1 MEQGTSL
8 NSILDDEPEGT
19 VEAVEAETAP
29 DTAPEPEEAPDGP
42 LRGPDGKFTKAE
54 TGVEPQETAESVPPT
69 DKLPKEDYKAIRE
82 EREKRQKLEAE
93 LEALKQQFQQQPKEP
108 PPPPPSM
115 WEDEQGWQQHLQQTI
130 MQQADQLSRINAS
143 EMAARAQNPDFQEMF
158 DLFNEMAAQN
168 PSVVQQ
174 AMQDPHPWG
183 KAYQI
188 AKSHK
193 SMQELG
199 AVDVADLEAKLR
211 EKIMAEMQQEQ
222 VPVPQRP
229 SAPPSLT
236 GERNVGSRTGPAWA
250 GPRPLSDLLG

>member
-1 MEQGTSL
+1 MDEGTSL
-8 NSILDDEPEGT
+8 DSILDDAPEGT
-19 VEAVEAETAP
+19 VEAKTVEAAPETAEQP
-29 DTAPEPEEAPDGP
+29 QEAPEGP
-42 LRGPDGKFTKAE
+42 LRGPDGKFIPKAE
-54 TGVEPQETAESVPPT
+54 TGVEPEETQEAVPPT

-93 LEALKQQFQQQPKEP
+93 LEALKAQFQQQPKEP

-115 WEDEQGWQQHLQQTI
+115 WEDEQGWQQHLQQQFL
-130 MQQADQLSRINAS
+130 QQADQLSRINAS

-158 DLFNEMAAQN
+158 DLFNEMAVQN

-211 EKIMAEMQQEQ
+211 EKIMAEMQTAQ
-222 VPVPQRP
+222 VPVQRP
-229 SAPPSLT
+229 SVPPSLT

-250 GPRPLSDLLG
+250 GPKPLTDLLG